1 MYTGTHDRHA
11 RRQQW
16 SVRQGAAYGVCCLC
30 HILLDLTGCCSVR
43 QGGSLWC
50 VLSLS
55 HPLGSDRMLF
65 SKTGGQLM
73 VCADCLCHILLDLT
87 GCCSV
92 RQGGQLMVCAD
103 CLSHPL
109 GSDRMLFS
117 KTGGQ
122 LMVCAV
128 SVTSSGI

>member
-1 MYTGTHDRHA
+1 
-11 RRQQW
+11 
-16 SVRQGAAYGVCCLC
+16 
-30 HILLDLTGCCSVR
+30 
-43 QGGSLWC
+43 
-50 VLSLS
+50 
-55 HPLGSDRMLF
+55 MLF

-73 VCADCLCHILLDLT
+73 VCADCLSHPLGSDRMLFSKT
-87 GCCSV
+87 
-92 RQGGQLMVCAD
+92 GGQLMVCAD

-128 SVTSSGI
+128 SVTSSCSVFRSCHKSTSLHLHYSR